1 MAEIVNLRMARKRAA
16 RERKAVEADRNRAL
30 HGETLAAGDTR
41 RREAERAKRLIEGHR
56 RDRSDTSE

>member
-16 RERKAVEADRNRAL
+16 RERKTVEAERNRAL
-30 HGETLAAGDTR
+30 FGETLAAGDIR

-56 RDRSDTSE
+56 RDRSDTPE